1 MRFSIDFDSAEFTRQ
16 AKAYV
21 QKTVKPALDEA
32 VLYIA
37 ASARKRLSE
46 ATPIY
51 FDRPIEWT
59 VEAFAY
65 KRLEGATAA
74 EALVYV
80 LPGRARYLGLEVF
93 GGERVAGD
101 FATTDQGLLVPG
113 RDAVLDEHGN
123 LPRGYISDAVSRG
136 AKWIEAKPG
145 RPPILVPPGRDRV
158 EVLAVITEKTI
169 YKARFP
175 FYDIVER
182 VVGEKAA
189 AAVAKYLK

>member
-1 MRFSIDFDSAEFTRQ
+1 MRMNVSFDAAAFSRQ
-16 AKAYV
+16 ARAYI
-21 QKTVKPALDEA
+21 KETVRPALDQA
-32 VLYIA
+32 VLYLA

-46 ATPIY
+46 ATPLY
-51 FDRPIEWT
+51 FDRPIDWT
-59 VEAFAY
+59 INAFAF
-65 KRLEGATAA
+65 KFIDGSKAA

-80 LPGRARYLGLEVF
+80 LPQQARYLGLEVF

-101 FATTDQGLLVPG
+101 FATTGQGPIVPG
-113 RDAVLDEHGN
+113 RHAVLNEHGN
-123 LPRGYISDAVSRG
+123 LPDGYVSDAVSRG

-145 RPPILVPPGRDRV
+145 RPPILVLPGRDRV
-158 EVLAVITEKTI
+158 EVLAVITEKTA

-175 FYDIVER
+175 FFDIVER

>member
-1 MRFSIDFDSAEFTRQ
+1 MPFTLDFDSAEFTRQ

-21 QKTVKPALDEA
+21 AKTVRPALDEA

-59 VEAFAY
+59 VDGFAY
-65 KRLEGATAA
+65 KKVEGATAA
-74 EALVYV
+74 EAFVYV
-80 LPGRARYLGLEVF
+80 LPGRARYLGLEVY

-101 FATTDQGLLVPG
+101 FATTDQGPLVPG

-136 AKWIEAKPG
+136 ARWIEAKPG
-145 RPPILVPPGRDRV
+145 RPPILVLPGRDRV
-158 EVLAVITEKTI
+158 EVLAVITEKTT

-175 FYDIVER
+175 FHDLVEK
-182 VVGEKAA
+182 VVFEKGA